1 MTLWQV
7 ISTVLAGALAAAG
20 LALLLAI
27 RLRAGRS
34 VLRLPSGAPVS
45 APTQAILV
53 IALLVSAHQVAA
65 HAHGWG
71 MQMPWWLVAGVL
83 SVAVAGSILL
93 DVRDNATAHDDDRDG
108 GARR

>member
-1 MTLWQV
+1 VTLWQV
-7 ISTVLAGALAAAG
+7 ISTVLAGALVAAG

-83 SVAVAGSILL
+83 TVAVAGSILL
-93 DVRDNATAHDDDRDG
+93 DVRENAPHDDDRDEG
-108 GARR
+108 EPR